1 MNGLLRDRG
10 HPVANSNPVKIEGL
24 WKEGFALDVHTLSSD
39 YLGDDEFGHA
49 IFRTTRTELG
59 ELLYRLKYQKDASAV
74 DGIVDA
80 AFAFLKSWNP
90 GADVIVPVPPTKAT
104 RPHQPVVTLATAL
117 GARLR
122 LPVHSDCVRLRKEI
136 PELKDVFDF
145 AARLRLLED
154 AHEVDPTAVAGRRV
168 LLFDD
173 LFRSGAT
180 MNAITK
186 GLRAAGAVEVFAL
199 AITRSRSK
207 R

>member
-1 MNGLLRDRG
+1 LVGLLRGRNQT
-10 HPVANSNPVKIEGL
+10 VANSNPVKIEGL

-49 IFRTTRTELG
+49 IFRTTRSELG
-59 ELLYRLKYQKDASAV
+59 ELLYRLKYQRDASAV
-74 DGIVDA
+74 DEIVEV
-80 AFAFLKSWNP
+80 AFAFVRSWNP
-90 GADVIVPVPPTKAT
+90 GAEAIVPVPPTRAT
-104 RPHQPVVTLATAL
+104 RPHQPVFTLAKAL
-117 GARLR
+117 ATRLV
-122 LPVHSDCVRLRKEI
+122 LPLHSEGVRLRKEI
-136 PELKDVFDF
+136 PELKDVFDLD
-145 AARLRLLED
+145 ARLRLLEGV
-154 AHEVDPTAVAGRRV
+154 HEVDPTVVAGRRV

-186 GLRAAGAVEVFAL
+186 GLRAAGAAEVFAL

>member
-1 MNGLLRDRG
+1 M
-10 HPVANSNPVKIEGL
+10 ANSNPVKIEGL

-49 IFRTTRTELG
+49 IFRTTRSELG
-59 ELLYRLKYQKDASAV
+59 ELLYRLKYQRDASAI

-80 AFAFLKSWNP
+80 ASAFVRSWNP
-90 GADVIVPVPPTKAT
+90 DADVIVPVPPTRAT
-104 RPHQPVVTLATAL
+104 RPHQPVITLATAL
-117 GARLR
+117 GARLG
-122 LPVHSDCVRLRKEI
+122 LPVHSESVRLRKDI

-145 AARLRLLED
+145 EARLRLLEN
-154 AHEVDPTAVAGRRV
+154 AHEVDPTVAAGRRV

-186 GLRAAGAVEVFAL
+186 GLRAAGATEVFAL